1 MEESGPR
8 YKIEKELGRGAFGVV
23 YLARDR
29 VLGRPVAL
37 KVLSVPEGISEA
49 EREHLLNRFAREAR
63 AAAGLTHPN
72 IVIIHDV
79 SRSRDRHFITM
90 EYLDGQPLS
99 AAIEEGTSVPRAF
112 AIADQILAGLE
123 YAHSRDVIH
132 RDIKPDN
139 IFLLPGD
146 RVKLVDFGLARVQ
159 SSSTLT
165 KTGTVVGSPGYI
177 APEIVAGKRADTRA
191 DIFSF
196 GVVLYEMLTG
206 ERPFGPSEGD
216 DSLLNVIYRIV
227 SDDPPPP
234 SSLRGD
240 LPQGTDELVAG
251 CLAKDPEMRFGSAA
265 EVRNSLASVAGDS
278 GVALPAAPAPEGV
291 VPSSARAWFGRHYRG
306 LIVVAACIL
315 AAALVALL
323 LGLVAF
329 KGDPDAA
336 RARRYMR
343 EGDRLKES
351 AESMAPSLESE
362 AGELETGV
370 QTGAISTSAAFNAQA
385 DSVMEVMDGIIAE
398 GEKASAEY
406 KRIESL
412 RGVEDYKEYAGTMIE
427 VIDLATQALRKLQ
440 DTIDYLRLVLAGV
453 EMGQQVNMVEYANRL
468 QQEKDEVRALNEKV
482 LDLEDKAEKL
492 KKEKGL

>member
-37 KVLSVPEGISEA
+37 KVLTVPEGISEA

-79 SRSRDRHFITM
+79 SRSRDRHFISM
-90 EYLDGQPLS
+90 EYLEGQPLS

-112 AIADQILAGLE
+112 AIADQVLAGLE

-139 IFLLPGD
+139 IFLLSGD

-177 APEIVAGKRADTRA
+177 SPEIIAGKRADTRA

-206 ERPFGPSEGD
+206 ERPFGPSEED

-251 CLAKDPEMRFGSAA
+251 CLAKDPEMRYGSAS
-265 EVRNSLASVAGDS
+265 EVRYSLASLAGDS
-278 GVALPAAPAPEGV
+278 GLALPAAPEPEGA
-291 VPSSARAWFGRHYRG
+291 PSSARAWFGGHYRA
-306 LIVVAACIL
+306 LIVAAVCIL
-315 AAALVALL
+315 AVALVALL
-323 LGLVAF
+323 LGLVVF

-351 AESMAPSLESE
+351 AEKMAPDLERE
-362 AGELETGV
+362 LGELETGV
-370 QTGAISTSAAFNAQA
+370 ESKTISTSAQFNAQA
-385 DSVMEVMDGIIAE
+385 DSVVDVMDDMVTE
-398 GEKASAEY
+398 GEKSAAEY
-406 KRIESL
+406 KRIDSL
-412 RGVEDYKEYAGTMIE
+412 RGVEDYKRYAAMMVE
-427 VIDLATQALRKLQ
+427 VIDLATKSLQAAQ
-440 DTIDYLRLVLAGV
+440 DTLDYLRFVIAGV

-468 QQEKDEVRALNEKV
+468 QQEKDEVRTLNEKV
-482 LDLEDKAEKL
+482 LDLEEQAEKL
-492 KKEKGL
+492 KREKGL